1 MAIFLHIFNFFHSHN
16 PAAEPAGKIII
27 FHIHDFCGKWEV
39 NLLGAAPTL
48 ALLLPLSPL
57 VSTNSSVVLTKPHQ
71 LTEILIVQFRLPYT
85 IVRTKKLTLLKKFIH
100 LQCNTLQ

>member
-1 MAIFLHIFNFFHSHN
+1 MVLPYSVFILYYYNDDNDGHFSSHFQLL
-16 PAAEPAGKIII
+16 PLAQPCVAAGKIII

-71 LTEILIVQFRLPYT
+71 LTEILIVQFQS
-85 IVRTKKLTLLKKFIH
+85 TLY
-100 LQCNTLQ
+100 